1 MIRSMNRQRRT
12 RRVAS
17 ILAAMAACLASATV
31 SAAAA
36 TLPPRAEV
44 RVLGTL
50 DVQAFEQSVASRYD
64 VHFRK
69 VVATDIDR
77 DGDLDFVAATDAGLV
92 VWVNDGAGHLISST
106 PTRAPLGA
114 GGSSDMSWQDH
125 EERLDVSIQNASP
138 TVPLPTAFAHGP
150 PPGASLT
157 RPAPTTSLRLQISL
171 GSRSPRAPP
180 A

>member
-1 MIRSMNRQRRT
+1 MMRPMNRQRRM
-12 RRVAS
+12 RRGAS
-17 ILAAMAACLASATV
+17 ILAAMTVCIASATV

-44 RVLGTL
+44 RIPGAL

-77 DGDLDFVAATDAGLV
+77 DGDLDFIAATDAGLV
-92 VWVNDGAGHLISST
+92 VWLNDGAGRLTSST

-114 GGSSDMSWQDH
+114 GGSSDTSWQDH
-125 EERLDVSIQNASP
+125 DERLDLSIQNASP
-138 TVPLPTAFAHGP
+138 TVPLPTAFAHAP
-150 PPGASLT
+150 PTGASIT
-157 RPAPTTSLRLQISL
+157 RPAPTASLRLQISL
-171 GSRSPRAPP
+171 GCRSPRAPP